1 MSMFDHRIVAINCLL
16 LFAICSSVH
25 AQLPTTT
32 LAALHPPGGKIGTS
46 FDVTIAAST
55 NAEGA
60 NELFFSDPRI
70 KAVAKREPSPLFPGT
85 EDTLAGQFT
94 VTIDEGVAPGIYD
107 AWLVGPL
114 GVSNPRGFAVSNW
127 SELSKSGTN
136 RSSEKA
142 QLIQLGSVV
151 NGKLDASVEDW
162 YQFSASVGTRVLIDV
177 FAQRIDSKADAT
189 LVLYDSRGHELVRS
203 RDFNRRDPFIDFL
216 VPEDGEYLLKI
227 FDFVFAGGNDYFYR
241 MECHSGV
248 YLDFA
253 FPPVVRRGHKNRI
266 TVFGRNLPGG
276 FPSDVIVHGRPLD
289 RLDVD
294 VDLAYSEKMD
304 HRAVP
309 SYVLAVESF
318 IDGKE
323 FRLNSVSGPSNAIL
337 LGYSRTPITVESEA
351 NNAQTDPVQVQL
363 PCEYVGQ
370 FFPRGDV
377 DSLQFEAK
385 KGELVAIEVTSQR
398 MGFSADPWMLVQ
410 RVETHAD
417 GTTELVDVK
426 EIDDETVN
434 IGSTAFNGATIDP
447 RLLLDVPQDG
457 IYRVTVR
464 DLYGDSR
471 GEARLIYRLGLR
483 KPQPDFRLVALPV
496 TLAKGANNTSG
507 VGYRSAGVLVRSGEI
522 SPFSVM
528 ASRIDGFDGPIH
540 FRVEGLPDGVSV
552 PESIL
557 SAQGDLTPITIVVPE
572 NTPAWKG
579 TINII
584 GRATIHGCEV
594 EHAARAAVILAP
606 GDNNRSAEA
615 RMARQFALAIG
626 GNETMPCMIQV
637 GDGQRHVVTRGS
649 KLSLPVKMIQ
659 RDGFKDAVTLT
670 PIGLP
675 PFAKA
680 PAVVVGSEEQTL
692 TIDIDKNA
700 PFGELTFAL
709 SGVIPK
715 FNYALNKADVEAAVK
730 LKEAAAQAFADRSKA
745 LDEAKKIAA
754 SATDNKADAD
764 KGVTE
769 ATELLKRAEASKK
782 AIEAT
787 SAAIAKAG
795 QPKSVNN
802 VPVVSSLIHLDITDP
817 SAANEGQATL
827 VSFEKEILPILR
839 KNCTACHNQSKA
851 ESELSLESVA
861 SILKGGISGPGVMPK
876 QAAESLVLA
885 RAIATDDEQM
895 PPAGN
900 KVGAVRLTEQELETI
915 KKWIEEGSTSTEALT
930 EKIKW
935 HQLPSSVNPIF
946 AVAVTADGQYVAC
959 GRANQIQIYH
969 VPTGRV
975 VSRLIDPAMLSS
987 EACEKTPAADVD
999 VIRSLAFSPDGS
1011 TLASGGYRTIKL
1023 WSCNEPSSVTYKDKD
1038 KDSFLPTGAE
1048 LVIASPDGKLLA
1060 CVRGNDVC
1068 LVDSFQRQQL
1078 RTLAGHSSPVTSI
1091 AFSKSGSRLV
1101 SVSNEKAVLWNTN
1114 NGEIHGVVEGK
1125 APLTTAAMNDEGT
1138 LVVVGTNEGMGLTIE
1153 FPTAV
1158 QSIENKLT
1166 TLQQWLASNK
1176 PITAIVPV
1184 PGHATQFVFG
1194 DEDGNVE
1201 LWDTKELKHSVRKMQ
1216 TASGRVQALTIA
1228 LDATKI
1234 IGIDAGKTIRFW
1246 NLADGKLI
1254 SESSGDLR
1262 TIRQISTAERRL
1274 LVAQQIVDAEKARL
1288 ANVEK
1293 LAASENEAIK
1303 ASDEAKSLALKVQKE
1318 KTDALSLATE
1328 NKSKAE
1334 KEFTAAMSSAT
1345 NADSAKMMAQEL
1357 VDASLAAEK
1366 DAEDKKVAAA
1376 KTKESRTTLAAATK
1390 VAADATAKA
1399 KTVQAALDKTVK
1411 PLEDAIKA
1419 KMEADSVVQS
1429 TERAVLAAVA
1439 VAKMSDAAIPKV
1451 RQQLEAADASHK
1463 KLELELE
1470 TMKRQAAESAKPFR
1484 SLSISRDGKLVV
1496 AGGEDS
1502 LVHLYDAFTGT
1513 PLSVFTGHQ
1522 QPVLC
1527 ASFLDLDR
1535 ILSVDSDG
1543 MFFSWQ
1549 PFREWSWSRTIG
1561 ANESPEIID
1570 RVTALDFSPDGKL
1583 LASGS
1588 GEASRNGELKFW
1600 DPLTGN
1606 LVREIREAH
1615 SDNPFGVRF
1624 SPDGKT
1630 LASVSADKFLKTFDV
1645 NSGELV
1651 RSFEGHTHHVL
1662 AVDWSADG
1670 RLLVTAGADNAV
1682 KCWDVESGEQR
1693 KTTTGF
1699 GKEVNSVMFIGTT
1712 HDAVATSGDK
1722 TIRVFNADS
1731 GQMGKQF
1738 SGVNDFLYCGAIS
1751 QDGKTIA
1758 AGGQDG
1764 ILRIW
1769 DYASGQQLQ
1778 SFTGRE

>member
-1 MSMFDHRIVAINCLL
+1 MFDLRIFVLTCLL
-16 LFAICSSVH
+16 VCAICSSVH

-32 LAALHPPGGKIGTS
+32 LTALHPPGGKIGTS
-46 FDVTIAAST
+46 FEVTIAAST

-70 KAVAKREPSPLFPGT
+70 KAVAKREPSLLFPGT

-107 AWLVGPL
+107 AWLAGPL

-127 SELSKSGTN
+127 NELTKSGTN

-142 QLIQLGSVV
+142 QPIQLGSVV
-151 NGKLDASVEDW
+151 NGKLEASVEDY
-162 YQFSASVGTRVLIDV
+162 YQFSASKGTRVLLDV

-189 LVLYDSRGHELVRS
+189 LVLYDSQGHELVRS

-227 FDFVFAGGNDYFYR
+227 FDFVFAGGNDFFYR
-241 MECHSGV
+241 LECHSGV

-253 FPPVVRRGHKNRI
+253 FPPVVRRGQKNRI

-276 FPSDVIVHGRPLD
+276 FPSDVIVNGRPLD

-294 VDLAYSEKMD
+294 VDLAYNEKTD
-304 HRAVP
+304 RRAVP
-309 SYVLAVESF
+309 SHVLAVESF

-323 FRLNSVSGPSNAIL
+323 FRLNSASGPSNAIV
-337 LGYSRTPITVESEA
+337 LGYSRAPITVESKPNDAQKEA
-351 NNAQTDPVQVQL
+351 VQVQL

-377 DSLQFEAK
+377 DSVQFEAK

-410 RVETHAD
+410 RVENRAD

-426 EIDDETVN
+426 EIDDETINV
-434 IGSTAFNGATIDP
+434 GSTAFNGATIDP

-471 GEARLIYRLGLR
+471 GDARLIYRLSLR
-483 KPQPDFRLVALPV
+483 KPQPDFRLIALPV

-540 FRVEGLPDGVSV
+540 FRVDGLPDGVSA

-557 SAQGDLTPITIVVPE
+557 SAKGDLTPITIVVPE
-572 NTPAWKG
+572 STPAWKG
-579 TINII
+579 TIAII
-584 GRATIHGCEV
+584 GKASINGCEV
-594 EHAARAAVILAP
+594 EHAARAAIILAP
-606 GDNNRSAEA
+606 GDNTRSAEA
-615 RMARQFALAIG
+615 RMACQFALAIG

-637 GDGQRHVVTRGS
+637 GDGQRNVVSRGS
-649 KLSLPVKMIQ
+649 KLSFPVKMIQ

-675 PFAKA
+675 SFAKVQ
-680 PAVVVGSEEQTL
+680 AVVVGSEEQTL
-692 TIDIDKNA
+692 TIEIDKSA
-700 PFGELTFAL
+700 PLGDLTFAL

-715 FNYALNKADVEAAVK
+715 FNYALNKVDVEAAAK
-730 LKEAAAQAFADRSKA
+730 KKEAAAQAFAYRSKA

-754 SATDNKADAD
+754 AAVDNKADAD
-764 KGVTE
+764 KAVTE
-769 ATELLKRAEASKK
+769 TTELLKRAEASKK
-782 AIEAT
+782 SIEAM
-787 SAAIAKAG
+787 SATIAKAG
-795 QPKSVNN
+795 QSKSVNN
-802 VPVVSSLIHLDITDP
+802 VPVVSTLIHLRITDP
-817 SAANEGQATL
+817 SAVNEKQPTL

-839 KNCTACHNQSKA
+839 KNCTACHNKSKA
-851 ESELSLESVA
+851 ENELSLESVA
-861 SILKGGISGPGVMPK
+861 SILKGGISGPGIIPK
-876 QAAESLVLA
+876 KAAESLVLS
-885 RAIATDDEQM
+885 RAVVTDEEQM
-895 PPAGN
+895 PPAAN
-900 KVGAVRLTEQELETI
+900 KVGAVRLTKLELETI
-915 KKWIEEGSTSTEALT
+915 KKWIDEGSTSTESLT

-946 AVAVTADGQYVAC
+946 AVAVTSDGQYVAC
-959 GRANQIQIYH
+959 SRANQIQIYH
-969 VPTGRV
+969 VPTGSV

-999 VIRSLAFSPDGS
+999 MIRSLAFSPDGT
-1011 TLASGGYRTIKL
+1011 TLASGGFRTIKL
-1023 WSCNEPSSVTYKDKD
+1023 WNCDEQSRVTYKDKI
-1038 KDSFLPTGAE
+1038 LPTSADFA
-1048 LVIASPDGKLLA
+1048 IASPDGKMLA
-1060 CVRGNDVC
+1060 CVRGSDVC
-1068 LVDSFQRQQL
+1068 LVDSFQRKQS

-1091 AFSKSGSRLV
+1091 AFSKNGSKLV
-1101 SVSNEKAVLWNTN
+1101 SVSKDKAVLWNAN
-1114 NGEIHGVVEGK
+1114 NGEIHGVFEGK
-1125 APLTTAAMNDEGT
+1125 APLATAAMNDEGT
-1138 LVVVGTNEGMGLTIE
+1138 LVVVGTNDGTGLTIE
-1153 FPTAV
+1153 FSTAV

-1166 TLQQWLASNK
+1166 ISQQWQASNK

-1184 PGHATQFVFG
+1184 PGHATQFVVG
-1194 DEDGNVE
+1194 DENGNVE
-1201 LWDTKELKHSVRKMQ
+1201 LWDTKELKQSVRKMQ

-1228 LDATKI
+1228 SDATRI
-1234 IGIDAGKTIRFW
+1234 IGIDAGKSIRFW

-1254 SESSGDLR
+1254 SESRGDLR

-1274 LVAQQIVDAEKARL
+1274 LVAKQIVDAEKARL
-1288 ANVEK
+1288 DNVEK

-1303 ASDEAKSLALKVQKE
+1303 KSDEAKSLALKVQKE
-1318 KTDALSLATE
+1318 KADALSLATE

-1334 KEFTAAMSSAT
+1334 KELTEAMASAT
-1345 NADSAKMMAQEL
+1345 SADTAKVMAQEL
-1357 VDASLAAEK
+1357 VNASLAAEK
-1366 DAEDKKVAAA
+1366 DAEDKKVAAE
-1376 KTKESRTTLAAATK
+1376 KTKESRATLATLTKAASD
-1390 VAADATAKA
+1390 AAAKA
-1399 KTVQAALDKTVK
+1399 KTTQAAVDKTLK
-1411 PLEDAIKA
+1411 PLEDAMKA
-1419 KMEADSVVQS
+1419 KTEADSVIQS
-1429 TERAVLAAVA
+1429 TERAVLAAVS
-1439 VAKMSDAAIPKV
+1439 VAKKSDAAIPKV
-1451 RQQLEAADASHK
+1451 RQQMEAADESHT

-1470 TMKRQAAESAKPFR
+1470 TMKKQAVENAKPFQ

-1502 LVHLYDAFTGT
+1502 LVHLYDAVAGT
-1513 PLSVFTGHQ
+1513 PLSVFAGHQ
-1522 QPVLC
+1522 KPVLC
-1527 ASFLDLDR
+1527 TSFLDMDR
-1535 ILSVDSDG
+1535 IVSMDSDG

-1549 PFREWSWSRTIG
+1549 PFSEWSWSRTIG
-1561 ANESPEIID
+1561 AIESSQIID

-1588 GEASRNGELKFW
+1588 GEASRSGELKFW

-1645 NSGELV
+1645 TSGELI

-1738 SGVNDFLYCGAIS
+1738 SGVSDFLYCGAIS
-1751 QDGKTIA
+1751 QDGKIVA
-1758 AGGQDG
+1758 AGGKDG
-1764 ILRIW
+1764 VLRIW
-1769 DYASGQQLQ
+1769 EYASGQQLQ
-1778 SFTGRE
+1778 SLTGRE